1 MESKFKIGD
10 EVVCVDREE
19 DCWYDVGDHLII
31 SSEGFIVIEPY
42 GSCTVYNIEGKAKH
56 TWIDEAHFKLAED
69 LWESRKLGCDEKYVE
84 VAEGS
89 KEAVDEA
96 LGIKKHNHYF
106 KDCPYDKVDVYRILD
121 IFDVTDPCL
130 QHLVKKG
137 LCAGKRGHKDFRKD
151 LQDIIDTAQRRID
164 MLDED
169 KFFNE

>member
-1 MESKFKIGD
+1 MED
-10 EVVCVDREE
+10 E
-19 DCWYDVGDHLII
+19 L
-31 SSEGFIVIEPY
+31 
-42 GSCTVYNIEGKAKH
+42 NQQ
-56 TWIDEAHFKLAED
+56 
-69 LWESRKLGCDEKYVE
+69 
-84 VAEGS
+84 
-89 KEAVDEA
+89 
-96 LGIKKHNHYF
+96 KHNHYF

>member
-1 MESKFKIGD
+1 MRNKFKVGD
-10 EVVCVDREE
+10 EVVCVDRDV
-19 DCWYDVGDHLII
+19 DCWYDLGDRLII
-31 SSEGFIVIEPY
+31 SSEGFVEPY
-42 GSCTVYNIEGKAKH
+42 GYDTAYNIQGESSSV
-56 TWIDEAHFKLAED
+56 WILEQHFELRED
-69 LWESRKLGCDEKYVE
+69 NKWDTRELGCDEEFVK
-84 VAEGS
+84 VAECA
-89 KEAVDEA
+89 KEVVDKA

-121 IFDVTDPCL
+121 IFNVTDPCL